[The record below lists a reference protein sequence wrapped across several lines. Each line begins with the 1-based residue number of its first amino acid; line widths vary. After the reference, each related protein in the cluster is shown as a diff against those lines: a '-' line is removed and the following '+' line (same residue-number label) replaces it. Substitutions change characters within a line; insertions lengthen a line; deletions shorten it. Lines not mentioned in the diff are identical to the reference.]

1 MNVGFPISLGGIEDL
16 TSTGVEYVQYSMQL
30 VSLAHIELIQIV
42 MGGEKKKKRNT
53 ELNLD
58 KASTQSSISV
68 VLIFLST
75 NVS

>member
-1 MNVGFPISLGGIEDL
+1 
-16 TSTGVEYVQYSMQL
+16 MQL

-68 VLIFLST
+68 VLIFLYT